1 MLAKQSGCGLIE
13 ANGPVLGRPPMKRSE
28 SARSDD
34 SVVLLLLLHQQNA
47 CPAASIGLINFPAED
62 INLC

>member
-1 MLAKQSGCGLIE
+1 MLAKQSGCGLRK
-13 ANGPVLGRPPMKRSE
+13 ANGPILGRPPMKRSH

-34 SVVLLLLLHQQNA
+34 SAVLFLLLHQQNV
-47 CPAASIGLINFPAED
+47 CPRANISLINFPAED